1 MAITLSKLGVPLAGG
16 GDSSKNQGLLM
27 PKLKYRYRVTF
38 TNFGAGVGDSHEL
51 TKQVMT
57 AGRPGVQFENIE
69 LAVYNSKI
77 NYAGRYTWAEVQI
90 VLRDDMTNAVSR
102 LVGQQI
108 QKQFDF
114 FEQSSASS
122 GADYKFQTN
131 IEILD
136 GGNGAYEPVVLERF
150 EMYGCYLQN
159 TVYQQADYKSSEPMD
174 ITLTIKYDNA
184 IQTNSPEP
192 GGQAI
197 GLGEAVG
204 RAGFKLALGG

>member
-1 MAITLSKLGVPLAGG
+1 MAISSLSKFTVPLDGTGQSAQ
-16 GDSSKNQGLLM
+16 SQGLLM
-27 PKLKYRYRVTF
+27 PKLKYRYRVVF
-38 TNFGAGVGDSHEL
+38 IGFGAGNDTHEL

-57 AGRPGVQFENIE
+57 AGRPGVQFENME

-77 NYAGRYTWAEVQI
+77 NYAGRYTWTEVQL

-136 GGNGAYEPVVLERF
+136 GGNGAYAPTVLERF
-150 EMYGCYLQN
+150 ELFGCYLQN
-159 TVYQQADYKSSEPMD
+159 TVYQQADYKSSEALD
-174 ITLTIKYDNA
+174 ITLTLKYDNA
-184 IQTNSPEP
+184 LQTDASGNNV
-192 GGQAI
+192 GI
-197 GLGEAVG
+197 GTAVG
-204 RAGFKLALGG
+204 RTLATLALGA

>member
-1 MAITLSKLGVPLAGG
+1 MAISSLSKFTVPLDGTGQSAQ
-16 GDSSKNQGLLM
+16 SQGLLM
-27 PKLKYRYRVTF
+27 PKLKYRYRVVF
-38 TNFGAGVGDSHEL
+38 IGFGAGNDTHEL

-57 AGRPGVQFENIE
+57 AGRPGVQFENME

-77 NYAGRYTWAEVQI
+77 NYAGRYTWADVQL
-90 VLRDDMTNAVSR
+90 VLRDDMTNAVSK

-136 GGNGAYEPVVLERF
+136 GGNGGYAPTVLERF
-150 EMYGCYLQN
+150 ELFGCYLQN
-159 TVYQQADYKSSEPMD
+159 TVYQQADYKSSEPLD
-174 ITLTIKYDNA
+174 ITLTLKYDNA
-184 IQTNSPEP
+184 LQTDASGNNV
-192 GGQAI
+192 GI
-197 GLGEAVG
+197 GTAVG
-204 RAGFKLALGG
+204 RTLAQLALGA

>member
-1 MAITLSKLGVPLAGG
+1 MAISSLSKFTVPLDGTGQSAQ
-16 GDSSKNQGLLM
+16 SQGLLM
-27 PKLKYRYRVTF
+27 PKLKYRYRVVF
-38 TNFGAGVGDSHEL
+38 IGFGAGNDTHEL

-57 AGRPGVQFENIE
+57 AGRPGVQFENME

-77 NYAGRYTWAEVQI
+77 NYAGRYTWAEVQL
-90 VLRDDMTNAVSR
+90 VLRDDMTNAVSK

-136 GGNGAYEPVVLERF
+136 GGNGAYAPNVLERF
-150 EMYGCYLQN
+150 ELFGCYLQN
-159 TVYQQADYKSSEPMD
+159 TVYAQADYKTSEPLD
-174 ITLTIKYDNA
+174 ITLTLKYDNA
-184 IQTNSPEP
+184 LQTDSSGNNV
-192 GGQAI
+192 GI
-197 GLGEAVG
+197 GTAVG
-204 RAGFKLALGG
+204 RTLAQLALGA